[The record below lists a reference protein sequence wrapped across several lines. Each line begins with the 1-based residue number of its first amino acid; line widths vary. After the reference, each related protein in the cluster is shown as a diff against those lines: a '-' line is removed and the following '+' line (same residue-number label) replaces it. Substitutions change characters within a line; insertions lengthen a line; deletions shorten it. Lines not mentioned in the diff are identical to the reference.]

1 MINDWLTLENIIIHL
16 RLLKGRLS
24 VFAIYESKLLFKFWF
39 EKFCSHSLKLKILN
53 LGSSHNSFKNVRYM
67 SSHSRGLYSG
77 RRQVEYFVTV
87 E

>member
-39 EKFCSHSLKLKILN
+39 EKFCSHSLKLKI
-53 LGSSHNSFKNVRYM
+53 
-67 SSHSRGLYSG
+67 
-77 RRQVEYFVTV
+77 
-87 E
+87 